1 MRSSTKRRG
10 SIDDY
15 AIINQKGN
23 LSLGAVIEVAD
34 ISKAERSSPEVGIA
48 TGIREFVRWF
58 RRHHPLHETP

>member
-1 MRSSTKRRG
+1 MRNSTKRRG

-15 AIINQKGN
+15 TIINQKEN

-34 ISKAERSSPEVGIA
+34 ISKAERMLRYSPKVEIA

-58 RRHHPLHETP
+58 KRHRQ